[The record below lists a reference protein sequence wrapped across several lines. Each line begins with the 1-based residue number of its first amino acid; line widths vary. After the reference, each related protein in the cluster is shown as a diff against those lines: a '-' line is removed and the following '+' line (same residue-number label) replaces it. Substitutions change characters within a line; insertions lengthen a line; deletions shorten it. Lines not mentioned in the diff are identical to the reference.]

1 MLHIKWNGR
10 DSTKSSYFTK
20 NVEYDPFKKE
30 WLGRVTQKQLK
41 DIDLQSILLPNC
53 LFI

>member
-1 MLHIKWNGR
+1 MTRIALKAVI
-10 DSTKSSYFTK
+10 SQK
-20 NVEYDPFKKE
+20 NVDYGPFKKE

-41 DIDLQSILLPNC
+41 DIDLQRFLLSNC